1 MVFRVQ
7 NIFAFGDRCGQEQ
20 RQGALKLQLALSLI
34 GINKFLCCAL
44 KA

>member
-1 MVFRVQ
+1 MVFVF
-7 NIFAFGDRCGQEQ
+7 NIFIAIGDRCGQEQ
-20 RQGALKLQLALSLI
+20 RQGVLKLQFDLRLI